1 MRKLPRFGS
10 TSLNLA
16 SSAYA
21 DLGNPA
27 SLKNAL
33 SFTLEAWV
41 NVNTLTGTQTIVSKH
56 SDNTTGAFMLY
67 LDNGYPAT
75 YYRTSPF
82 FLKSSDAITA
92 NKWHHIATTYDSSSG
107 TLTLYVDGV
116 QKAQGTFAFTP
127 STGNTDNILIGADG
141 GDTPTNFLQGMIG
154 RVEIWSSVRTLDEIV
169 ADSVQVEDPSA
180 EAFLQ
185 AHFDFT
191 VLPAVDQSG
200 NNIPISLQG
209 GANYCMCIPG
219 VKLENNAY
227 VNCGNNADLSFGD
240 TDPYTI
246 EGWFYPTGDSGTIFS
261 KFDTG
266 TSEGEYSLEL
276 ANSTLYAKRNIPPGS
291 INSDAV
297 IETSNSF
304 YHFAV
309 VFNGDDKTLSL
320 FINGNLQ
327 TSEYFLQGVPASPT
341 TDFLIGAILNNG
353 TASGFFTGYIQ
364 NVRVWSKALNSS
376 EIQQWM
382 LNQPVTDPHLKASFD
397 FSVNPPVDNTD
408 QNTISLENGAVV
420 DYQMIPIDPTDP
432 IITLGV
438 FDSIN
443 AAYMNQEIVTPDPP
457 PTPTSFVEV
466 EDHPGELLS
475 EDFKERLRV
484 DMEDLMERGGFSE
497 ERRDE
502 HRSRF
507 EESYARAIEMMEE
520 NPDLKKG
527 FTTIRENGK
536 VTLIHHGIH
545 GDEVIFE
552 GVSAEV
558 DDCTLWWIQFIF
570 KLTVGFL
577 QAIGLAPSFGNIANR
592 VYNLV
597 SRNQTVINFLS
608 TSLGK
613 SITVAAG
620 VGIVKVLYDQGLI
633 WPIIKLALTSA
644 GWWALAW
651 ILKKVIAIVT
661 GLEAAEILAGFV
673 VWAAQLT
680 QLSLN
685 YHTACPTSL
694 IAEKAQS

>member
-16 SSAYA
+16 NSSYA

-41 NVNTLTGTQTIVSKH
+41 NVSSLTGTQTIISKH

-67 LDNGYPAT
+67 IDNGYPAT
-75 YYRTSPF
+75 FYRTSPY
-82 FLKSSDAITA
+82 FLKSSDPITA

-116 QKAQGTFAFTP
+116 QKASGTFAFTP
-127 STGNTDNILIGADG
+127 ITTNSDKILIGASG
-141 GDTPTNFLQGMIG
+141 STTPINFLQGMIG

-169 ADSVQVEDPSA
+169 ADSIQVEDPSA

-185 AHFDFT
+185 SHFDFT
-191 VLPAVDQSG
+191 VLPAIDQSG
-200 NNIPISLQG
+200 NNIPISLNG

-246 EGWFYPTGDSGTIFS
+246 EGWFYPKGSSGTIVS
-261 KFDTG
+261 KFDMG
-266 TSEGEYSLEL
+266 TSQGEYSLEL
-276 ANSTLYAKRNIPPGS
+276 DNSTLYAKRNIPPGS
-291 INSDAV
+291 INSGAV
-297 IETSNSF
+297 VESGTSF
-304 YHFAV
+304 YHFAM
-309 VFNGDDKTLSL
+309 VFNGDDKTLSI

-327 TSEYFLQGVPASPT
+327 SSEYFLQGVPASPT

-353 TASGFFTGYIQ
+353 TASGFFEGYIQ
-364 NVRVWSKALNSS
+364 NVRVWSKALSSS

-397 FSVNPPVDNTD
+397 FSVDPPVDNTD
-408 QNTISLENGAVV
+408 QNTISLEGGAVV
-420 DYQMIPIDPTDP
+420 DYQMIPLDPSDP
-432 IITLGV
+432 VITLGV

-443 AAYMNQEIVTPDPP
+443 AAYLNQELVAPDPP
-457 PTPTSFVEV
+457 PTLSSFIEV
-466 EDHPGELLS
+466 EEHPGEILS
-475 EDFKERLRV
+475 ENFAKKLGE
-484 DMEDLMERGGFSE
+484 DMEVLMERNSFSE
-497 ERRDE
+497 ERKEE

-507 EESYARAIEMMEE
+507 KKSYERAIELMEE
-520 NPDLKKG
+520 NPNLKKG

-536 VTLIHHGIH
+536 VTLIHHAIH
-545 GDEVIFE
+545 GDEIIFE

-570 KLTVGFL
+570 KITVGFL
-577 QAIGLAPSFGNIANR
+577 QALGLAPSFGNIANR

-597 SRNQTVINFLS
+597 SRNQTVINFIS
-608 TSLGK
+608 TTLGK
-613 SITVAAG
+613 TITVAAG
-620 VGIVKVLYDQGLI
+620 VSIVKVLYDQGLI
-633 WPIIKLALTSA
+633 WPILKLALTSA
-644 GWWALAW
+644 GWWVLAW

-661 GLEAAEILAGFV
+661 GLEAAELLAGFI

-680 QLSLN
+680 QLSLQFS
-685 YHTACPTSL
+685 TACPTNL
-694 IAEKAQS
+694 IASPSDS